1 MKIDY
6 KFEGNKVIKTTE
18 FELTEKE
25 VDLLKRIHHEYKV
38 NITSCPRW
46 DEERELTISVYHLM
60 KCDLVK
66 DQFGIDEYMIT
77 EIGHNFLK
85 SYNDDQNKILKE
97 GE

>member
-1 MKIDY
+1 MKINY
-6 KFEGNKVIKTTE
+6 KFEGNKIIKIIE
-18 FELTEKE
+18 SELTEKE

-66 DQFGIDEYMIT
+66 DQFGIDEYTIT
-77 EIGHNFLK
+77 EIGHDFLK
-85 SYNDDQNKILKE
+85 SYEELSK
-97 GE
+97 

>member
-6 KFEGNKVIKTTE
+6 KFEGNKIIKTIE

-25 VDLLKRIHHEYKV
+25 IDLLKRIHREYKV
-38 NITSCPRW
+38 NITSCPRF
-46 DEERELTISVYHLM
+46 DEERELTVSIYHLM

-77 EIGHNFLK
+77 EIGRDFLK
-85 SYNDDQNKILKE
+85 SYDDFHNS
-97 GE
+97 